1 MRRAAMIPPRTE
13 PWRLIAS
20 AANAEQ
26 LGAKRQ
32 PPGSTGATVSR
43 YARISAINV
52 RATGPGRPGSTADVK
67 TEGLRELGGRLGIR
81 EGLRTGLCNHHHVER
96 WHDVSL
102 TMAKNFAHDTLHAV
116 PNDRVS
122 DPFADRHA
130 EARAS
135 LRRYPVDDHEMCG
148 VPPPPVVLQR
158 EVLSPPT
165 NPR

>member
-1 MRRAAMIPPRTE
+1 MMPPRTG
-13 PWRLIAS
+13 PWRPIAS
-20 AANAEQ
+20 TANAEQ

-32 PPGSTGATVSR
+32 PPGSTGATVIR
-43 YARISAINV
+43 YARISVINV
-52 RATGPGRPGSTADVK
+52 RATCPGRPGSAAGVK

-81 EGLRTGLCNHHHVER
+81 EGLRTRLCNHHHVER

-116 PNDRVS
+116 PNHGVS

-135 LRRYPVDDHEMCG
+135 LRRHSVDEHEVCG
-148 VPPPPVVLQR
+148 VSPPPIALQR
-158 EVLSPPT
+158 EILSSPT